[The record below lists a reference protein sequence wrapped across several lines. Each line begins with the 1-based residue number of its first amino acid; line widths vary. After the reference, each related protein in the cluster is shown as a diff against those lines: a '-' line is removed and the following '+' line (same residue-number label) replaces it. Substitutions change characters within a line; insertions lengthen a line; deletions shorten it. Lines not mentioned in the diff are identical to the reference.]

1 MLMIYLNWIDLK
13 EVHTYIHNFYSS
25 TTIIAHAICLSVCTI
40 ALARRRNHYNEMV
53 KEIRV
58 ENSAHSYKPVSV
70 GITKGTNA
78 IVRQDNVR
86 PGSSEVVSVTDYI
99 YITYIQPGSLVQ
111 V

>member
-1 MLMIYLNWIDLK
+1 MIKDVRI
-13 EVHTYIHNFYSS
+13 
-25 TTIIAHAICLSVCTI
+25 
-40 ALARRRNHYNEMV
+40 
-53 KEIRV
+53 

-70 GITKGTNA
+70 GITKDEYP

-86 PGSSEVVSVTDYI
+86 PGSSEIVSLTDHI